1 MTNLT
6 RREKLAY
13 ATIAKLEAENEALRK
28 DSGRWKKLE
37 QIVCFGDS
45 TTDQEDYVIALIN
58 GYHSAENL
66 RAGIDAISEVMEQ
79 TK

>member
-13 ATIAKLEAENEALRK
+13 ATIAKLEAENESLRK
-28 DSGRWKKLE
+28 DAGRWKKLE

-45 TTDQEDYVIALIN
+45 TTEQEDYVIALIN

-66 RAGIDAISEVMEQ
+66 RAGIDAIDKAMGQE
-79 TK
+79 K